1 MPNLIGSMNLDG
13 TLKGVI
19 SGGSRFTGKLA
30 NATLRGMSVE
40 LRIQEGTNILQW
52 KYEDETEWK
61 DLIDLSTIDYETLSN
76 LPKINGEPIIGE
88 LGDLIMLTSDEATEQ
103 ELLDLLN

>member
-40 LRIQEGTNILQW
+40 LRIQEGTNIL
-52 KYEDETEWK
+52 
-61 DLIDLSTIDYETLSN
+61 
-76 LPKINGEPIIGE
+76 
-88 LGDLIMLTSDEATEQ
+88 
-103 ELLDLLN
+103 